1 MTENNNRHYWDLL
14 NETNPALTKE
24 FNKFGKTLTTIDPHY
39 QIMKMTE
46 VFGPV
51 GKGWAYDSKYW
62 ASEKVIFAE
71 VTIRWNINNNWLQY
85 GPICSCQS
93 LFKKNGS
100 LDDEAPKKAM
110 TDALTKGLSHLGM
123 SADVFMGKFDNSK
136 YVEELK
142 EKYSTANQD
151 NIKRIK

>member
-1 MTENNNRHYWDLL
+1 MTENNNREYWDKL

-62 ASEKVIFAE
+62 VSEKVIF
-71 VTIRWNINNNWLQY
+71 
-85 GPICSCQS
+85 GPS
-93 LFKKNGS
+93 L
-100 LDDEAPKKAM
+100 P
-110 TDALTKGLSHLGM
+110 ALPGL
-123 SADVFMGKFDNSK
+123 FF
-136 YVEELK
+136 EEPFLRS
-142 EKYSTANQD
+142 EGLAGV
-151 NIKRIK
+151 